1 MESSMVD
8 QSAKS
13 MKAGSILHAS
23 PSPKAKVIVKLLRD
37 YQLYLLALPAIVYLF
52 IFNYIPMYGASI
64 AFKSFHAVK
73 GIWGSP
79 WVGFEH
85 FERFFNSY
93 QFWTLIKNTV
103 GISVYELVVGFPVPI
118 ILALLLNQMQNKRFK
133 SLVQTVT
140 YAPHF
145 ISIVVI
151 VGMLFLFLSPRS
163 GIVNHMIVAF
173 GGQPILFM
181 GESSY
186 FKSIYVF
193 SGIWQNMGWASIIYL
208 AALASISPELY
219 EAAKV
224 DGASKWQLIRHID
237 IPGILPTAVIMFILN
252 AGQIMNVGF
261 QKLYLMQ
268 TPTTANS
275 QEIIATYIYKI
286 GLINSQYSY
295 SAAINLFN
303 SAINILLLILV
314 NQIAKRLSSTSLW

>member
-1 MESSMVD
+1 MENSMNH
-8 QSAKS
+8 QPLTS
-13 MKAGSILHAS
+13 MKADPTPHAPPKMKIL
-23 PSPKAKVIVKLLRD
+23 VKLLRD

-64 AFKSFHAVK
+64 AFKSFNAVE
-73 GIWGSP
+73 GILGSP
-79 WVGFEH
+79 WAGFQH

-93 QFWTLIKNTV
+93 QFWTLIKNTI
-103 GISVYELVVGFPVPI
+103 GLSLYELIVGFPIPI
-118 ILALLLNQMQNKRFK
+118 LLALLLNQTRSKRFK

-145 ISIVVI
+145 ISIVVM

-163 GIVNHMIVAF
+163 GIINHIIVAF
-173 GGQPILFM
+173 GGEPILFM
-181 GESSY
+181 GDPAY

-193 SGIWQNMGWASIIYL
+193 SGIWQSMGWASILYL
-208 AALASISPELY
+208 AALASVSPELY

-237 IPGILPTAVIMFILN
+237 IPSIIPTAVILFILN
-252 AGQIMNVGF
+252 VGQIMNVGF

-295 SAAINLFN
+295 STAINLFN
-303 SAINILLLILV
+303 SAINIILLILV
-314 NQIAKRLSSTSLW
+314 NQISKRVSNTSLW

>member
-1 MESSMVD
+1 MNSREESEVESSRKLKI
-8 QSAKS
+8 SAKL
-13 MKAGSILHAS
+13 M
-23 PSPKAKVIVKLLRD
+23 RD
-37 YQLYLLALPAIVYLF
+37 YQIYLLALPAIVYLF

-64 AFKSFHAVK
+64 AFKNFNAVK
-73 GIWGSP
+73 GILGSP
-79 WVGFEH
+79 WAGFEH
-85 FERFFNSY
+85 FERFFNSF

-103 GISVYELVVGFPVPI
+103 GISLYELALGFPIPI
-118 ILALLLNQMQNKRFK
+118 ILALLLNQVQSKRFK

-163 GIVNHMIVAF
+163 GILNHIIVFF
-173 GGQPILFM
+173 GGEPVLFM
-181 GESSY
+181 ANPAY
-186 FKSIYVF
+186 FKTIYVL
-193 SGIWQNMGWASIIYL
+193 SGIWQNMGWSSIIYL
-208 AALASISPELY
+208 AALSSISPELY

-224 DGASKWQLIRHID
+224 DGATKWRLIRHID
-237 IPGILPTAVIMFILN
+237 IPGILPTAVILFILN

-295 SAAINLFN
+295 STAINLFN
-303 SAINILLLILV
+303 SAINIVLLIIV
-314 NQIAKRLSSTSLW
+314 NQIARRLSNSSLW